1 MSKSRLRLGTRAS
14 ALARWQAEWVA
25 KRLVALGI
33 EVELVPITTRGDANT
48 QEAIG
53 KIGSPG
59 VFTKEI
65 QRALLD
71 YRIDLAVH
79 SLKDWPTDPV
89 EGLVIAA
96 VPERENPQDVLVSR
110 KGTLHELPEGAAVG
124 TESLRRRAQ
133 LLHVR
138 PDLQML
144 PIRGNVDTRLAKLT
158 DGDFDALVLARAG
171 LVRLGLE
178 QHITQE
184 FTAEIM
190 LPAVG
195 QGALAVEARGNDDST
210 LGAVSPLDHAPTHCA
225 VLAERSLLAQLNG
238 GCLAP
243 VGAWAKS
250 RADGSLHLE
259 AAVLSLDGVQRL
271 AADGLSAEADAIAL
285 GAEVAGRLLD
295 AGADQL
301 IEAARRGQ

>member
-79 SLKDWPTDPV
+79 SLKDLPTDPV